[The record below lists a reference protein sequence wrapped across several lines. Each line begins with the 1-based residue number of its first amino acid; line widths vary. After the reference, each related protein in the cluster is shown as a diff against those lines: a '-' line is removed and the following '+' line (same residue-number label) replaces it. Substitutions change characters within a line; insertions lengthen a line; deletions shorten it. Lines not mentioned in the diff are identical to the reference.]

1 MLPNDEKLRKLI
13 RLEVDFKPPGRAR
26 PYKYPIL
33 ITQTK
38 KFNADRINQVA
49 QGEVHDQSVIQRKLS
64 CFFQL
69 TSEVSW
75 FYSEF

>member
-13 RLEVDFKPPGRAR
+13 RLEVDFKPAGRAR

-49 QGEVHDQSVIQRKLS
+49 QGEVHDQSVIQCKS
-64 CFFQL
+64 SYF
-69 TSEVSW
+69 
-75 FYSEF
+75 